1 MQRKRKDE
9 QIPFE
14 KTYYMTDSVMDA
26 DEIYRNPDVLIV
38 NVLQE
43 RRTASLFAVSEYWS
57 LLMTGPASQL
67 ETSVKIS
74 ELQKRIA
81 QWKPKS

>member
-9 QIPFE
+9 QVPFE
-14 KTYYMTDSVMDA
+14 KKHYMTDSVMDA
-26 DEIYRNPDVLIV
+26 GEIYRNLDVLIV

-43 RRTASLFAVSEYWS
+43 RRTSSLFAVSEYRS
-57 LLMTGPASQL
+57 LSMTSLASQL
-67 ETSVKIS
+67 QTSVKIS